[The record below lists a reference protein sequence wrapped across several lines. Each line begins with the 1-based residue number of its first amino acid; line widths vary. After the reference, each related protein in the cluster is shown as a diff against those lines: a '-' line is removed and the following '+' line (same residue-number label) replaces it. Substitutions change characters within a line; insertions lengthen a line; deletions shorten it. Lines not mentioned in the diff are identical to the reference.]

1 MLYHW
6 GRRDRRSLSP
16 AALVAPQNA
25 GLSQQLRESEMR
37 NSVLTLICAAGLA
50 MSSAA
55 AFAEGMVQLKPD
67 APDSYKIGMDD
78 SVIEVATKYVE
89 DPAQFKT
96 LLANG
101 RKGMPKAVHNP
112 HTVLPRGA
120 VLLLRR
126 TGGKPSLTVAG
137 GDTQTYVKLSPGMT
151 EVTEGYNIPL
161 FPMRFIR
168 NFMSY
173 PKVMEKEEIDKD
185 PTIIAG
191 PESRILFTPG
201 DVIYTGELEHTGRYL
216 IYTVK
221 GDVLDPD
228 TKKSLGKEIVFVG
241 EAKTKEPRSG
251 QYVDRTNMSAEERAY
266 LPADERYARLRP
278 LLKTPAKVARALEIT
293 KMVGNISQGDKL
305 LYQPENTYERM
316 NFEAHEPLVTV
327 RGKVANT
334 LEELNFSTDLRT
346 IAINRGKRHGLDKG
360 ALLSVYRE
368 KDPTRIYRRKNGE
381 PTATKLMFP
390 VTKVSNLILYEV
402 GENVSHG
409 LLFGS
414 QGIDVR
420 VGDIVANAGMEL
432 SDIDMP
438 AENVPDWLVDVY
450 GTGEVSESTP
460 GTTRQAF

>member
-1 MLYHW
+1 
-6 GRRDRRSLSP
+6 
-16 AALVAPQNA
+16 
-25 GLSQQLRESEMR
+25 
-37 NSVLTLICAAGLA
+37 
-50 MSSAA
+50 
-55 AFAEGMVQLKPD
+55 
-67 APDSYKIGMDD
+67 
-78 SVIEVATKYVE
+78 
-89 DPAQFKT
+89 
-96 LLANG
+96 
-101 RKGMPKAVHNP
+101 
-112 HTVLPRGA
+112 
-120 VLLLRR
+120 
-126 TGGKPSLTVAG
+126 
-137 GDTQTYVKLSPGMT
+137 
-151 EVTEGYNIPL
+151 
-161 FPMRFIR
+161 
-168 NFMSY
+168 
-173 PKVMEKEEIDKD
+173 
-185 PTIIAG
+185 
-191 PESRILFTPG
+191 
-201 DVIYTGELEHTGRYL
+201 
-216 IYTVK
+216 
-221 GDVLDPD
+221 
-228 TKKSLGKEIVFVG
+228 
-241 EAKTKEPRSG
+241 
-251 QYVDRTNMSAEERAY
+251 
-266 LPADERYARLRP
+266 
-278 LLKTPAKVARALEIT
+278 
-293 KMVGNISQGDKL
+293 
-305 LYQPENTYERM
+305 M